1 MRIEVPLGGYA
12 PRLTTRQVFRSRSS
26 LLLRGL
32 VSRNSQSATFALRI
46 GFSAATAVLVL
57 VGASLNVTGRSGAAA
72 FFAVVAG
79 LLGLAAGALNTNW
92 QASVPLGGAALL
104 LMLVSAQFNLRDG
117 NLVIQIAGLVLLG
130 LGGFVG
136 SIAYRSLSG
145 AIERH
150 VDDLEGLRTQL
161 EHKHRA
167 FLAATSDANDVKRP
181 GDVAAFANIAQQAG
195 ADFACY
201 YASSA
206 DGKQFV
212 PQPPGIGLERLHP
225 QPVLRGVEGVG
236 PLLNAIESGTAY
248 VGSDQTGLT
257 ELVNYLPEDLHVASL
272 MAVPM
277 HIGDQVGG
285 FILLGKKS
293 EDFDDDDKRLAVTLT
308 LRAGAQLASAHAV
321 AISRRESARYTLMN
335 ELIKEASGK
344 TMEATLQLVLEKG
357 KQVIGYNAGA
367 AVLFQPDDTYV
378 ALGAAADSARIEGPL
393 AKVRN
398 GESVLRS
405 LITEDEHIYSGL
417 QPDRKG
423 GAVNEAL
430 TPIHGTGGVIG
441 ALCLG
446 RNSTTSFMQRDVAAL
461 DELGSMAGVVL
472 ENSRILQAVTGQAS
486 KLDTA
491 LDALGE
497 ISQALTTVTQGS
509 KVLEQKTL
517 ETAVRVTMSTAGLLT
532 RTTPEEMQKV
542 IMSLGFPA
550 EVDELVFQNGQGIV
564 GAVMLSARATA
575 VPDISASFDMG
586 NPPDLASYGLESAI
600 CMPMLE
606 DGRLWGT
613 LSVFDA
619 KKREWTTNDQRVLA
633 TLGNQGVVA
642 VRNAELYDNNQR
654 SIWELKNLQEAL
666 QAATSTLDLNQ
677 VLEQVLAGAAKA
689 SSAQIGCL
697 ALEDSGM
704 LVLKGGFGTDSTTA
718 ERLALGLGGEI
729 CRDVMS
735 TGTPVMQ
742 AMEHETKTDSP
753 LNPRAV
759 LCVPITLRGKPQGVL
774 FLANYQVGH
783 IFTDDH
789 RNLVTELA
797 AQAAVAIDNARLFK
811 DREEV
816 IIASL
821 EALAN
826 AVDARDPYTRGH
838 SERVTQYS
846 LMIARQMK
854 YAPKDPGAW
863 LRLERGGRLHDIG
876 KIGVPDAI
884 LQKTGKLTDDEFE
897 KMKEH
902 TVVGF
907 NILSGLKMLTDELVI
922 VRSHHERFDG
932 KGYPDRKM
940 PDELPMFAW
949 IVSAADAIDAM
960 TSNRPYRRGMTL
972 QIAVDQVRTGAGT
985 HFHPDVAEAVLDAV
999 HNGTLNLIA
1008 EKSMYDDAPPIGAF
1022 ENPTT

>member
-1 MRIEVPLGGYA
+1 MFNVR
-12 PRLTTRQVFRSRSS
+12 TF
-26 LLLRGL
+26 LLRRGL
-32 VSRNSQSATFALRI
+32 YGRNSQRATFALRL

-57 VGASLNVTGRSGAAA
+57 IGASLNVNGRYGASALA
-72 FFAVVAG
+72 AVVAG
-79 LLGLAAGALNTNW
+79 ALALAAGALNTSW
-92 QASVPLGGAALL
+92 QGSIPLGGAALL
-104 LMLVSAQFNLRDG
+104 LMLVSAQFNLRDRD
-117 NLVIQIAGLVLLG
+117 LVLQLAGLLLLG

-136 SIAYRSLSG
+136 SIAYRSFAG
-145 AIERH
+145 AVSAHAEE
-150 VDDLEGLRTQL
+150 LEGVRIQL
-161 EHKHRA
+161 LAKERA
-167 FLAATSDANDVKRP
+167 FMAATADADHTKHP
-181 GDVAAFANIAQQAG
+181 GDMAAFAIIAREAG

-225 QPVLRGVEGVG
+225 MPVQRHAPKAG
-236 PLLNAIESGTAY
+236 PLLSAVESGKEY
-248 VGSDQTGLT
+248 IGSDQTALS
-257 ELVNYLPEDLHVASL
+257 ELVHYLPDDLHVARL

-277 HIGDQVGG
+277 RIGDQVGG

-293 EDFDDDDKRLAVTLT
+293 GEFDDDDRRLAVTLT

-321 AISRRESARYTLMN
+321 ALSQRESARYSLMN
-335 ELIKEASGK
+335 ELIKDASGK
-344 TMEATLQLVLEKG
+344 TMDETLQLVLEKG
-357 KQVIGYNAGA
+357 KQVIRYDVGA
-367 AVLFQPDDTYV
+367 AVLFQPDGTYV
-378 ALGAAADSARIEGPL
+378 ALGAPAAAEEVEGPL
-393 AKVRN
+393 AKVRG
-398 GESVLRS
+398 GEPVLRS
-405 LITEDEHIYSGL
+405 LIAADEHLYSGL
-417 QPDRKG
+417 LPDRNG
-423 GAVNEAL
+423 GGLNEAL
-430 TPIHGTGGVIG
+430 TPIHGNGGVIG

-446 RNSTTSFMQRDVAAL
+446 RKGAIGFTRGDLGAL
-461 DELGSMAGVVL
+461 EELGSMAGIVL

-486 KLDTA
+486 QLDTT

-497 ISQALTTVTQGS
+497 VSQALTTVTEGS
-509 KVLEQKTL
+509 KVLQQKTL
-517 ETAVRVTMSTAGLLT
+517 EAAVRVTMSNAGLLT
-532 RTTPEEMQKV
+532 RATAQGHQKV

-550 EVDELVFQNGQGIV
+550 SVDAMEFQNGQGII
-564 GAVMLSARATA
+564 GAVMLSARPTA
-575 VPDISASFDMG
+575 VRDISASFDLQA
-586 NPPDLASYGLESAI
+586 PPDLVAYGLHSAI
-600 CMPMLE
+600 CVPMLE
-606 DGRLWGT
+606 DEHLWGT
-613 LSVFDA
+613 LSVFA
-619 KKREWTTNDQRVLA
+619 VKNREWTANDQRVLA

-642 VRNAELYDNNQR
+642 IRNAELYDDNKR

-677 VLEQVLAGAAKA
+677 VLQQVLAGAAKA

-697 ALEDSGM
+697 ALDDSGT

-718 ERLALGLGGEI
+718 ERLALGLGGDI

-735 TGTPVMQ
+735 TATPVIQ
-742 AMEHETKTDSP
+742 AMEHESGADSP

-783 IFTDDH
+783 VFTEDH
-789 RNLVTELA
+789 RNLVAELA

-838 SERVTQYS
+838 SERVTEYAK
-846 LMIARQMK
+846 MIARQMK
-854 YAPKDPGAW
+854 YAPKDAGAW

-876 KIGVPDAI
+876 KIGVPDVV
-884 LQKTGKLTDDEFE
+884 LQKAGKLTDEEFAQ
-897 KMKEH
+897 MKEH
-902 TVVGF
+902 PLVGF

-922 VRSHHERFDG
+922 VRSHHERYDG
-932 KGYPDRKM
+932 KGYPDRKKGS
-940 PDELPMFAW
+940 DLPMFAW

-960 TSNRPYRRGMTL
+960 TSDRPYRRGMSL
-972 QIAVDQVRTGAGT
+972 QVAIDQVRAGAGT

-999 HNGTLNLIA
+999 SNGTLKVITD
-1008 EKSMYDDAPPIGAF
+1008 ESMYKDAPAVGAF
-1022 ENPTT
+1022 ENPAG